1 MEMLNPT
8 QLDSYRISTA
18 ISSCL

>member
-8 QLDSYRISTA
+8 QLDSYPN
-18 ISSCL
+18 